1 MGDELVVG
9 LNSDSSVK
17 ALKGK
22 KRPINNLQHRAKV
35 LSSLRCVDKIV
46 SFEDETPIKLIKA
59 IKPDILVK
67 GGDYLPDEVGGK
79 SEVAEWG
86 GKVKIVPFT
95 RRVNISLKRVFIW
108 V

>member
-67 GGDYLPDEVGGK
+67 GGDYKVKDVVGHKEVG
-79 SEVAEWG
+79 SWG
-86 GKVKIVPFT
+86 GKVKIIPMVPGLST
-95 RRVNISLKRVFIW
+95 TNIIKKMK
-108 V
+108 